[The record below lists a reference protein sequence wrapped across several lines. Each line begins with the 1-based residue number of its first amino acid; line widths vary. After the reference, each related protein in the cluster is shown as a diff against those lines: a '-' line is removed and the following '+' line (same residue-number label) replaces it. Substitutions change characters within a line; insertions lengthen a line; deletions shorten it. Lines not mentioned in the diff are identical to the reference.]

1 MDIYTSIKKETL
13 ENARARAIMALS
25 EMVCGDIDK
34 VLAVVDEIKELDAIL
49 KYHEERESWK
59 STPPQGAVLLK
70 QE

>member
-13 ENARARAIMALS
+13 ENARARAILALS

-34 VLAVVDEIKELDAIL
+34 VLALVDEIRELDDIL
-49 KYHEERESWK
+49 KYHEERESRK
-59 STPPQGAVLLK
+59 SAAPQGAVLLK

>member
-13 ENARARAIMALS
+13 ENARARAIVALS

-34 VLAVVDEIKELDAIL
+34 VLALVDEIRELDDIL
-49 KYHEERESWK
+49 KPHEERERWK
-59 STPPQGAVLLK
+59 STAPQGAVLLK